1 MTLAKYLELK
11 KLSYAAFGRE
21 CDLPRVTVRQYALGQ
36 RTRISEENL
45 RRIVKA
51 TKGKVTANDFY
62 GIGRGAVAA

>member
-11 KLSYAAFGRE
+11 KLSYAAFGRL

-45 RRIVKA
+45 RRIVKV
-51 TKGKVTANDFY
+51 TNGKVTANDFY
-62 GIGRGAVAA
+62 GVSRAGLAA